1 MSSDASSRVLSG
13 KSWEDFCDALKAA
26 GETILRPETP
36 ASELDRAEGWRYL
49 TRLTRAALERM
60 LEFADPDFPVFYALS
75 HETIKIGS
83 DNPDNTYRNC
93 IVDGTK
99 EYRVTGTRG
108 TAPVMTFGTKAER
121 YAIDGTQASTGE
133 LDSKH
138 MAIAPDGSFE
148 VILSAKP
155 QPGNWLKLEADSS
168 MLIVRETHFDRKAE
182 VPATMTIQQIGG
194 PAKPSPLTAEQ
205 LDTGLASAAAFVHGT
220 AKAFADWMELF
231 KKTPND
237 WTNLP
242 QSTWTNIG
250 GDPNIFYLWAYWTL
264 KPDEA
269 LVFETTVPDCDYWNC
284 QNNNYWDESLDYRYL
299 PIHINKHTAKYNA
312 DGTVT
317 VVIAA
322 QDPGVGNY
330 LDTAGHDNGCA
341 MWRWVKSKDHPIPK
355 CRVAKLADLR

>member
-1 MSSDASSRVLSG
+1 MSEATSRVLSG
-13 KSWEDFCDALKAA
+13 KSWEDFCDSLKAA

-36 ASELDRAEGWRYL
+36 ASEIDRAEGWRYL
-49 TRLTRAALERM
+49 SRLTRAALERM
-60 LEFADPDFPVFYALS
+60 VEFADPDFPVFYALS

-99 EYRVTGTRG
+99 EYRVTGNRG

-133 LDSKH
+133 IDSKH
-138 MAIAPDGSFE
+138 MDIDPDGSFE
-148 VILSAKP
+148 LILSAKP
-155 QPGNWLKLEADSS
+155 HNGNWLKLEPDSS
-168 MLIVRETHFDRKAE
+168 MLIVRETHFDRKSE
-182 VPATMTIQQIGG
+182 VPARMTIEQIGG

-205 LDTGLASAAAFVHGT
+205 LDTRLASAAAFVNGT
-220 AKAFADWMELF
+220 AKAFAEWMAIF
-231 KKTPND
+231 RKTPND
-237 WTNLP
+237 WTVLP

-269 LVFETTVPDCDYWNC
+269 LVIETGVPECEYWNC
-284 QNNNYWDESLDYRYL
+284 QLNNYWDESLDYRYL

-322 QDPGVGNY
+322 SDPGVGNY
-330 LDTAGHDNGCA
+330 LDAAGHDNGCA
-341 MWRWVKSKDHPIPK
+341 MWRWVKSEDHPIPK

>member
-1 MSSDASSRVLSG
+1 MSAHDRVISG
-13 KSWEDFCDALKAA
+13 KSWEEFCDSLKAA
-26 GETILRPETP
+26 GQTILRPETP
-36 ASELDRAEGWRYL
+36 ATEIDRAEGFRYL

-60 LEFADPDFPVFYALS
+60 MEFADPDFPVFYALS

-93 IVDGTK
+93 IIDGSK
-99 EYRVTGTRG
+99 DYRVTGTRG

-133 LDSKH
+133 LDAKK
-138 MAIAPDGSFE
+138 MEIKPDGSFE
-148 VILSAKP
+148 IVVSATKK
-155 QPGNWLKLEADSS
+155 PGNWLPMAADSS
-168 MLIVRETHFDRKAE
+168 MLIVRETHFDRKIE
-182 VPATMTIQQIGG
+182 EPATMTIECIDR
-194 PAKPSPLTAEQ
+194 PAKPKPLDAETF
-205 LDTGLASAAAFVHGT
+205 DTRLKSTAAFVDGT
-220 AKAFADWMELF
+220 AKAFAEWMKIF
-231 KKTPND
+231 KENPND

-250 GDPNIFYLWAYWTL
+250 GDPNIFYLWAYWKL
-264 KPDEA
+264 APDEA
-269 LVFETTVPDCDYWNC
+269 LVIETGVPECEYWNC

-299 PIHINKHTAKYNA
+299 PVHINKHTAKYNT

-322 QDPGVGNY
+322 KDVGVGNF

-355 CRVAKLADLR
+355 CRVEKLSNLR